1 MGGSSPSSAIA
12 AVGRPDRFAAVY
24 RVLEDAIAAGAFP
37 GCAFGVLA
45 GSKVALHDALGRFTY
60 DPPV

>member
-1 MGGSSPSSAIA
+1 MDDKNNSPCTLA
-12 AVGRPDRFAAVY
+12 ATITDPEFAAVY

-45 GSKVALHDALGRFTY
+45 DGKVLLQDALRPIY
-60 DPPV
+60 L